1 MWDVSQDTPFL
12 SVDMSI
18 VERNLTRMTELS
30 RQHHLQ
36 LRPHA
41 KTHKMPELGIRQR
54 ELGAVGLTVAKLTEA
69 EVMWK
74 SRLSPILVAYPLLG
88 EAKGERLARLMRD
101 GLSVMV
107 ATDGAASLEL
117 LEDVGARTS
126 QTIPV
131 LLEVDTGFHRSG
143 VLPGEPTLALARHAA
158 SLSHLK
164 FEGLM
169 SFQGRL
175 SGQYDPGV
183 IQRLIEED
191 DATVFQEA
199 ERIRES
205 GIPVNVLSLGGT
217 VLSYNMRYVRHATEL
232 RPGIYVFNDMGVV
245 AAGAATPDDCAARV
259 VATVVSRN
267 EAVRAVIDAGS
278 KALALDGPVAQSYG
292 HVVGH
297 PDWRLIRL
305 SEEHGVLDC
314 PAGDAPEPGSRV
326 AVIPNHICP
335 VVNLHSQVLLVSG
348 DTVLETLTV
357 QARGMSR

>member
-1 MWDVSQDTPFL
+1 MWDVSQDTPYL
-12 SVDMSI
+12 RIDMSI
-18 VERNLTRMTELS
+18 VERNLTRMAELAH
-30 RQHHLQ
+30 RHQVQ

-88 EAKGERLARLMRD
+88 DAKAERLAHLLRE
-101 GLSVMV
+101 GLEVMV
-107 ATDGAASLEL
+107 ATDGAGSLNL
-117 LEDVGARTS
+117 LEEVALRTEKEIS
-126 QTIPV
+126 V

-143 VLPGEPTLALARHAA
+143 VLPGEATLTLARQAVDLP
-158 SLSHLK
+158 HLK

-175 SGQYDPGV
+175 SGQYDPVV
-183 IQRLIEED
+183 IQNLIEED
-191 DATVFQEA
+191 DRLLFQEA
-199 ERIRES
+199 ERIRGS
-205 GIPVNVLSLGGT
+205 GIPVSILSLGGT
-217 VLSYNMRYVRHATEL
+217 VLSYNMHAVRFATEL

-259 VATVVSRN
+259 IATVVSRN
-267 EAVRAVIDAGS
+267 ESVRAVIDAGS
-278 KALALDGPVAQSYG
+278 KALALDGPVAHSYG
-292 HVVGH
+292 HIVGH
-297 PDWRLIRL
+297 PDWRLSRL
-305 SEEHGVLDC
+305 SEEHGVLEC
-314 PAGDAPEPGSRV
+314 PAGDAPDPGTQV

-335 VVNLHSQVLLVSG
+335 VVNLHSQVLLVS
-348 DTVLETLTV
+348 DDRVLQTLTV